1 MTTPTSTSTSASG
14 SRSVPGAGAPD
25 TDGLERV
32 GGLAGFVIAATYLIG
47 MGLMAAYLVPR
58 GFLDGQASPA
68 DSLAFLLDHQV
79 MLYVWYFVLYLVG
92 GIALVSLVLGVH
104 HRLRPRGAGLSQTA
118 AVIGHLW
125 AGLLLAS
132 GLVALVGQRAVVDL
146 AATDPAMAA
155 STWSSISVVQTAL
168 GGGIEIVG
176 AAWIL
181 LVSLAGIRSHLLG
194 HGLGGLGLG
203 IAVAGAWTLVPPAV
217 TYAAPMFGL
226 GLIVWFIWTGNTLLR
241 PPRRT

>member
-1 MTTPTSTSTSASG
+1 MTTPASTSTSG
-14 SRSVPGAGAPD
+14 SRSIRRAVGPD
-25 TDGLERV
+25 TDGLQRV
-32 GGLAGFVIAATYLIG
+32 GGFAGFAIAATYLIG
-47 MGLMAAYLVPR
+47 MGVVAAYLAPR
-58 GFLDGQASPA
+58 GFLDRQASPA

-79 MLYVWYFVLYLVG
+79 MLYVWYLVLYLVG

-104 HRLRPRGAGLSQTA
+104 RRLLPGAAGLSQTA

-132 GLVALVGQRAVVDL
+132 GLVALVGQRAVVEL
-146 AATDPAMAA
+146 AATDPAMAV
-155 STWSSISVVQTAL
+155 STWSSISVMQTAL

-176 AAWIL
+176 ATWVL

-194 HGLGGLGLG
+194 HGLGGLGIG

-217 TYAAPMFGL
+217 DYASPLFGL
-226 GLIVWFIWTGNTLLR
+226 GLIVWFIWIGATLLR
-241 PPRRT
+241 TPRRSN

>member
-1 MTTPTSTSTSASG
+1 MTMTTQTFTSTS
-14 SRSVPGAGAPD
+14 RPVPRAVPPD
-25 TDGLERV
+25 TDGLQRV
-32 GGLAGFVIAATYLIG
+32 GGLAGFVIAATYLLG

-68 DSLAFLLDHQV
+68 DSLAFLLDHQA
-79 MLYVWYFVLYLVG
+79 MLYIWYLVLYLVG

-104 HRLRPRGAGLSQTA
+104 HRLRTGAAGLSQTA
-118 AVIGHLW
+118 EVIGQIW

-146 AATDPAMAA
+146 ATTDPGMAA

-176 AAWIL
+176 AAWVL
-181 LVSLAGIRSHLLG
+181 LVSLAGIRSHFLG
-194 HGLGGLGLG
+194 HGLGGLGIG
-203 IAVAGAWTLVPPAV
+203 IAVAGTWTLVPPAV
-217 TYAAPMFGL
+217 TYAAPLFGL
-226 GLIVWFIWTGNTLLR
+226 GLIVWFVWTGITLLR